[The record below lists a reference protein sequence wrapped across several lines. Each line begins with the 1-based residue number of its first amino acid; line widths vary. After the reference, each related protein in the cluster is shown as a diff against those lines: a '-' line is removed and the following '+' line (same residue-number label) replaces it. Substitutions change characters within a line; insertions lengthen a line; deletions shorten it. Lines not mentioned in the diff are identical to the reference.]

1 MVVVSFD
8 NPKVAV
14 ATKIREYYKT
24 DKYLGGLIKI
34 TRLLHVEKLGQTI
47 NIYLPTDFKYDE
59 IYINGVLVAP
69 NKLKKG

>member
-1 MVVVSFD
+1 MAVFNFD

-34 TRLLHVEKLGQTI
+34 TRTLHTEKMGQTI
-47 NIYLPTDFKYDE
+47 NIYIPSDKPDQ
-59 IYINGVLVAP
+59 IYINGVEVVP
-69 NKLKKG
+69 KTESQE